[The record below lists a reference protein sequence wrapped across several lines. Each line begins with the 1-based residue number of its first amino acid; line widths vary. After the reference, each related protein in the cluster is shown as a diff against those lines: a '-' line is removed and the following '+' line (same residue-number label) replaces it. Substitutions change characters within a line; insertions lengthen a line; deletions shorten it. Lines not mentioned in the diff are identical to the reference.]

1 MKTINLFLDIN
12 NNKLYT
18 EKELRKL
25 APNAPE
31 SMNLVD
37 LMFKINAEREYYHII
52 DCRVNIE
59 DKDIK
64 TPVYFDN
71 YNMNLNESSYA
82 IVHFHDLSLATREA
96 IIEFLNVMQDIK
108 DNPDDIIQNCT
119 QNTETFETDLGNI
132 FSRWLAIAVNF
143 VSRELLS
150 IDNKEDIPQLNEY
163 LHTVIANQGPLKET
177 LYGRFLQLSLYDIE
191 MEDFDKYADAIYHD
205 ITHKEFLV

>member
-25 APNAPE
+25 APEAPE

-52 DCRVNIE
+52 DCRVDIE

-108 DNPDDIIQNCT
+108 DNPDDIIQNYT
-119 QNTETFETDLGNI
+119 QNTKTFETDLGDI

-150 IDNKEDIPQLNEY
+150 VDKKEDIPQLNEY
-163 LHTVIANQGPLKET
+163 LHTIIANQGPLKET
-177 LYGRFLQLSLYDIE
+177 LYGRFLQLALYDIE
-191 MEDFDKYADAIYHD
+191 MENFDKYADAIYHD

>member
-1 MKTINLFLDIN
+1 MKTITLFLDIN

-25 APNAPE
+25 APEAPE

-37 LMFKINAEREYYHII
+37 LRHKINTEREYYHII
-52 DCRVNIE
+52 DCTIDIE

-64 TPVYFDN
+64 TPVYLDG
-71 YNMNLNESSYA
+71 YNMNLDEESYA
-82 IVHFHDLSLATREA
+82 IAHFNDLPLATREA
-96 IIEFLNVMQDIK
+96 IIDFLNIMQGIK

-132 FSRWLAIAVNF
+132 FNRWLAIAVNF

-163 LHTVIANQGPLKET
+163 LHTVITNQGPLKET

-205 ITHKEFLV
+205 IIHKEFLV

>member
-25 APNAPE
+25 APEAPE
-31 SMNLVD
+31 SMNLID

-52 DCRVNIE
+52 DCRIDIE

-64 TPVYFDN
+64 TPVYFNN

-96 IIEFLNVMQDIK
+96 IIEFLNVMKNIK
-108 DNPDDIIQNCT
+108 DNPDDIIQNRT
-119 QNTETFETDLGNI
+119 QNTETFETDLGDI
-132 FSRWLAIAVNF
+132 FSRWLAIAINF
-143 VSRELLS
+143 VSRKLLS
-150 IDNKEDIPQLNEY
+150 VDNKEDIPQLNEY

-177 LYGRFLQLSLYDIE
+177 LYGHFLQLSLYDIE

>member
-12 NNKLYT
+12 NNKIYT

-25 APNAPE
+25 APDAPE
-31 SMNLVD
+31 SMNLID

-52 DCRVNIE
+52 DCRVDIE

-82 IVHFHDLSLATREA
+82 IVHFQDLSLATREA

-119 QNTETFETDLGNI
+119 QNTETFETYLGNI
-132 FSRWLAIAVNF
+132 FSRWLTIAVNF

-150 IDNKEDIPQLNEY
+150 IDNKKDIPQLNEY

>member
-25 APNAPE
+25 APEAPE
-31 SMNLVD
+31 SMNLID

-52 DCRVNIE
+52 DCRIDIE

-96 IIEFLNVMQDIK
+96 IIEFLNVMKNIK
-108 DNPDDIIQNCT
+108 DNPDDIIQNRT
-119 QNTETFETDLGNI
+119 QNTETFETDLGDI
-132 FSRWLAIAVNF
+132 FSRWLAIAINF

-150 IDNKEDIPQLNEY
+150 VDNKEDIPQLNEY

-177 LYGRFLQLSLYDIE
+177 LYGHFLQLSLYDIE

>member
-1 MKTINLFLDIN
+1 MKSITLFLDIN

-25 APNAPE
+25 APEAPE

-52 DCRVNIE
+52 DCTIDIE

-64 TPVYFDN
+64 TPIYFDE
-71 YNMNLNESSYA
+71 YNMNLDEKSYVVTHFNE
-82 IVHFHDLSLATREA
+82 LSLATREA
-96 IIEFLNVMQDIK
+96 IIDFLNIMQGIK
-108 DNPDDIIQNCT
+108 NNTDDIIQNRT

-132 FSRWLAIAVNF
+132 FSRWLTIAVNF
-143 VSRELLS
+143 VSHDLLS
-150 IDNKEDIPQLNEY
+150 VDNEEDIPQLNEY

-177 LYGRFLQLSLYDIE
+177 FYGRFLQLSLYDIE
-191 MEDFDKYADAIYHD
+191 MENFDKYADAVYHD

>member
-1 MKTINLFLDIN
+1 MKTISLFLDIN

-25 APNAPE
+25 APEAPE

-52 DCRVNIE
+52 DCRVDIE

-132 FSRWLAIAVNF
+132 FSRWLTIAVNF

-150 IDNKEDIPQLNEY
+150 IDNKEDIPQLNKY

>member
-25 APNAPE
+25 APEAPE
-31 SMNLVD
+31 SMNLID

-52 DCRVNIE
+52 DCRIDIE

-96 IIEFLNVMQDIK
+96 IIEFLNVMKNIK
-108 DNPDDIIQNCT
+108 DNPDDIIQNRT
-119 QNTETFETDLGNI
+119 QNTETFETDLGDI

-177 LYGRFLQLSLYDIE
+177 LYGHFLQLSLYDIE

>member
-25 APNAPE
+25 APEAPE
-31 SMNLVD
+31 SMNLID

-52 DCRVNIE
+52 DCRIDIE

-96 IIEFLNVMQDIK
+96 IIEFLNVTKNIK
-108 DNPDDIIQNCT
+108 DNPDDIIQNRT
-119 QNTETFETDLGNI
+119 QNTETFETDLGDI
-132 FSRWLAIAVNF
+132 FSRWLAIAINF

-150 IDNKEDIPQLNEY
+150 VDNKEDIPQLNEY

-177 LYGRFLQLSLYDIE
+177 LYGHFLQLSLYDIE

>member
-1 MKTINLFLDIN
+1 MKSITLFLDIN

-25 APNAPE
+25 APEAPE

-37 LMFKINAEREYYHII
+37 LMFKINAEQEYRHII
-52 DCRVNIE
+52 DCRVDIE

-64 TPVYFDN
+64 TPVYFGS
-71 YNMNLNESSYA
+71 YNMNLDEESYA
-82 IVHFHDLSLATREA
+82 ITHFNDLSLATRET
-96 IIEFLNVMQDIK
+96 IIEFLNVMQGIK
-108 DNPDDIIQNCT
+108 DNPDDIIQNRT

-132 FSRWLAIAVNF
+132 FSRWLTIAVNF

-150 IDNKEDIPQLNEY
+150 VDNEEDIPQLNEY

-177 LYGRFLQLSLYDIE
+177 FYGRFLQLSLYDIE
-191 MEDFDKYADAIYHD
+191 IENFDKYADAVYHD

>member
-1 MKTINLFLDIN
+1 MKTITLFLDIN

-25 APNAPE
+25 APEAPE

-37 LMFKINAEREYYHII
+37 LVFKINAEREYYHII
-52 DCRVNIE
+52 DCRVDIE

-96 IIEFLNVMQDIK
+96 IIDFLNIMQGIK

-119 QNTETFETDLGNI
+119 QNTETFETDLGDI
-132 FSRWLAIAVNF
+132 FSRWLAIAINF
-143 VSRELLS
+143 VSRKLLS

-163 LHTVIANQGPLKET
+163 LHTVIATQGPLKET
-177 LYGRFLQLSLYDIE
+177 LYGHFLQLSLYDIE
-191 MEDFDKYADAIYHD
+191 MEDFDKYDDAIYHD

>member
-25 APNAPE
+25 APEAPE

-52 DCRVNIE
+52 DCRIDIE

-64 TPVYFDN
+64 TPVYFDD

-96 IIEFLNVMQDIK
+96 IIEFLNVMQNIK
-108 DNPDDIIQNCT
+108 DNPDDIIQNRT
-119 QNTETFETDLGNI
+119 QNTETFETDLGDI
-132 FSRWLAIAVNF
+132 FSRWLAIAINF

-150 IDNKEDIPQLNEY
+150 VDNKEDIPQLNEY

>member
-1 MKTINLFLDIN
+1 MKTISLFLDIN

-25 APNAPE
+25 APEAPE

-37 LMFKINAEREYYHII
+37 LMFKINAKREYYHII
-52 DCRVNIE
+52 DCRVDIE

-132 FSRWLAIAVNF
+132 FSR
-143 VSRELLS
+143 
-150 IDNKEDIPQLNEY
+150 
-163 LHTVIANQGPLKET
+163 
-177 LYGRFLQLSLYDIE
+177 
-191 MEDFDKYADAIYHD
+191 
-205 ITHKEFLV
+205 

>member
-25 APNAPE
+25 APDAPE

-132 FSRWLAIAVNF
+132 FSRWLTIAVNF
-143 VSRELLS
+143 ISRELLS

-191 MEDFDKYADAIYHD
+191 MEDFNKYADAIYHD

>member
-25 APNAPE
+25 APEAPE

-52 DCRVNIE
+52 DCRVDIE

-82 IVHFHDLSLATREA
+82 IVHFHDLSLATHEA

-119 QNTETFETDLGNI
+119 QNTETFETDLGDI

-150 IDNKEDIPQLNEY
+150 VDNKEDIPQLNEY
-163 LHTVIANQGPLKET
+163 LHTIIANQGPLKET

-191 MEDFDKYADAIYHD
+191 MENFDKYADAIYHD

>member
-25 APNAPE
+25 APEAPE

-52 DCRVNIE
+52 NCHVDIE

-96 IIEFLNVMQDIK
+96 IIEFLNIMQDIK
-108 DNPDDIIQNCT
+108 NNPDDIIQNRT

-150 IDNKEDIPQLNEY
+150 IDNKEDILQLNEY
-163 LHTVIANQGPLKET
+163 LHTIIANQGPLKET

-191 MEDFDKYADAIYHD
+191 MENFDKYANTIYHD
-205 ITHKEFLV
+205 ITHKKFLV

>member
-25 APNAPE
+25 APEAPE

-52 DCRVNIE
+52 DCRVDIE

-119 QNTETFETDLGNI
+119 QNTKTFETDLGDI

-150 IDNKEDIPQLNEY
+150 VDKKEDIPQLNEY
-163 LHTVIANQGPLKET
+163 LHTIIANQGPLKET
-177 LYGRFLQLSLYDIE
+177 LYGRFLQLALYDIE
-191 MEDFDKYADAIYHD
+191 MENFDKYADAIYHD

>member
-25 APNAPE
+25 APEAPE
-31 SMNLVD
+31 SMNLID

-52 DCRVNIE
+52 DCRIDIE

-96 IIEFLNVMQDIK
+96 IIEFLNVMKNIK
-108 DNPDDIIQNCT
+108 DNPDDIIQNRT
-119 QNTETFETDLGNI
+119 QNTETFETDLGDI

-150 IDNKEDIPQLNEY
+150 VDNKEDIPQLNEY

-177 LYGRFLQLSLYDIE
+177 LYGHFLQLSLYDIE

>member
-25 APNAPE
+25 APEAPE
-31 SMNLVD
+31 SMNLID

-52 DCRVNIE
+52 DCRINIE

-96 IIEFLNVMQDIK
+96 IIEFLNVMKNIK
-108 DNPDDIIQNCT
+108 DNPDDIIQNRT
-119 QNTETFETDLGNI
+119 QNTETFETDLGDI

-150 IDNKEDIPQLNEY
+150 VDNKEDIPQLNEY

-177 LYGRFLQLSLYDIE
+177 LYGHFLQLSLYDIE

>member
-1 MKTINLFLDIN
+1 MKNITLFLDIN

-25 APNAPE
+25 APEAPE

-52 DCRVNIE
+52 NCRVDIE

-71 YNMNLNESSYA
+71 YNMNLNESSYV
-82 IVHFHDLSLATREA
+82 ITHFHDLSLATREA

-108 DNPDDIIQNCT
+108 DNPDDIIQNRT
-119 QNTETFETDLGNI
+119 QNTETFEIDLGDI
-132 FSRWLAIAVNF
+132 FSRWSAIAVNF

-150 IDNKEDIPQLNEY
+150 VDNKEDISQLNEY

-191 MEDFDKYADAIYHD
+191 MENFNKYADAIYHD

>member
-1 MKTINLFLDIN
+1 MKTITLFLDIN

-25 APNAPE
+25 APDAPE

-96 IIEFLNVMQDIK
+96 IIEFLNVMQDTK

>member
-25 APNAPE
+25 APEAPE

-37 LMFKINAEREYYHII
+37 LMFKINTEREYYHII
-52 DCRVNIE
+52 DCHVNIE

-132 FSRWLAIAVNF
+132 FSRWLAIAINF

-177 LYGRFLQLSLYDIE
+177 LYSRFLQLSLYDIE

>member
-25 APNAPE
+25 APEAPE
-31 SMNLVD
+31 SMNLID

-52 DCRVNIE
+52 DCRIDIE

-64 TPVYFDN
+64 TPVYFNN

-96 IIEFLNVMQDIK
+96 IIEFLNVMKNIK
-108 DNPDDIIQNCT
+108 DNPDDIIQNRT
-119 QNTETFETDLGNI
+119 QNTETFETDLGDI
-132 FSRWLAIAVNF
+132 FSRWLAIAINF

-150 IDNKEDIPQLNEY
+150 VDNKEDIPQLNEY

-177 LYGRFLQLSLYDIE
+177 LYGHFLQLSLYDIE

>member
-1 MKTINLFLDIN
+1 MKTITLFLDIN
-12 NNKLYT
+12 NNKPYT

-25 APNAPE
+25 APDAPE

-37 LMFKINAEREYYHII
+37 LRHKINTEREYYHII
-52 DCRVNIE
+52 DCRIDIE

-108 DNPDDIIQNCT
+108 DNPDDIIQNRT
-119 QNTETFETDLGNI
+119 QNTETFETDLGDI
-132 FSRWLAIAVNF
+132 FNRWLAIAVNF

-150 IDNKEDIPQLNEY
+150 INNKEDIPQLNEY
-163 LHTVIANQGPLKET
+163 PHTVIANQGPLKET

>member
-25 APNAPE
+25 APDAPE

>member
-25 APNAPE
+25 APEAPE
-31 SMNLVD
+31 SMNLID

-52 DCRVNIE
+52 DCRIDIE

-82 IVHFHDLSLATREA
+82 IVHFHDLSLTTREA
-96 IIEFLNVMQDIK
+96 IIEFLNVMKNIK
-108 DNPDDIIQNCT
+108 DNPDDIIQNRT
-119 QNTETFETDLGNI
+119 QNTETFETDLGDI

-150 IDNKEDIPQLNEY
+150 VDNKEDIPQLNEY

-177 LYGRFLQLSLYDIE
+177 LYGHFLQLSLYDIE

>member
-25 APNAPE
+25 APEAPK
-31 SMNLVD
+31 SMNLID
-37 LMFKINAEREYYHII
+37 LMFKINAEREYYRII

-82 IVHFHDLSLATREA
+82 IVHFHDLSLATQEA

-108 DNPDDIIQNCT
+108 DNPDDIIQNRT
-119 QNTETFETDLGNI
+119 QNTETFETDLGDI
-132 FSRWLAIAVNF
+132 FSRWLAIAINF

-150 IDNKEDIPQLNEY
+150 IDNKEDILQLNEY
-163 LHTVIANQGPLKET
+163 LHTIIANQGPLKET

-191 MEDFDKYADAIYHD
+191 MENFDKYANTIYHD
-205 ITHKEFLV
+205 ITHKKFLV

>member
-25 APNAPE
+25 APEAPE

-52 DCRVNIE
+52 DCRVDIE

-132 FSRWLAIAVNF
+132 FSRWLAIAINF

>member
-25 APNAPE
+25 APEAPE
-31 SMNLVD
+31 SMNLID

-52 DCRVNIE
+52 DCRIDIE

-64 TPVYFDN
+64 TPVYFNN

-96 IIEFLNVMQDIK
+96 IIEFLNVMKNIK
-108 DNPDDIIQNCT
+108 DNPDDIIQNRT
-119 QNTETFETDLGNI
+119 QNTETFETDLGDI

-150 IDNKEDIPQLNEY
+150 VDNKEDIPQLNEY

-177 LYGRFLQLSLYDIE
+177 LYGHFLQLSLYDIE

>member
-25 APNAPE
+25 APETPE

-52 DCRVNIE
+52 DCRIDIE

-132 FSRWLAIAVNF
+132 FSRWLAIAINF